1 MKTLSSRVFWGI
13 LLVLGGI
20 ALLLENLKILSFGGL
35 IWGIILG
42 VGGLVFLSVYFENW
56 SAWWSIIPGVTLL
69 SICAVALINV
79 LLPSISEY
87 IGGVVVLGGI
97 GLSFFLVYL
106 VSRENWWAIIP
117 AGVLATLAV
126 ISVIDA
132 GNFNVDTGG
141 YFFIGIG
148 LTFFLVAILPTPH
161 GQMKWAFIPAVVL
174 LVMGVLITAA
184 VQESM
189 VYVWP
194 VLIILVGGFLIY
206 KALVSG
212 RARR

>member
-1 MKTLSSRVFWGI
+1 MKLLGSRIFWGI
-13 LLVLGGI
+13 LLILGGI
-20 ALLLENLKILSFGGL
+20 ALLLENLNILRIGGL

-42 VGGLVFLSVYFENW
+42 IGGLVFLSVYVENRTM
-56 SAWWSIIPGVTLL
+56 WWPLIPGVTLL
-69 SICAVALINV
+69 SICVAALGETF
-79 LLPSISEY
+79 LPSISEFT
-87 IGGVVVLGGI
+87 GGVVVLGGI

-117 AGVLATLAV
+117 AGVLVTLGV

-148 LTFFLVAILPTPH
+148 LTFFLVGILPTPQ

-174 LVMGVLITAA
+174 LVMGVLITTA
-184 VQESM
+184 VQDIF
-189 VYVWP
+189 VYIWP
-194 VLIILVGGFLIY
+194 LFIILGGGYLIF
-206 KALVSG
+206 KAVVSG
-212 RARR
+212 RSGR